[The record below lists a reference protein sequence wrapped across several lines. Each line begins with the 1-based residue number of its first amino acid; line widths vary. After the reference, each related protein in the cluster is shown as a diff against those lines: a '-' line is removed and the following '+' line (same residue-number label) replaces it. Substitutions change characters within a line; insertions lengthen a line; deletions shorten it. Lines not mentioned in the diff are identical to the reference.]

1 MTSRDIARAD
11 HLLDLGRHS
20 QAEEILRAH
29 LATDPNSAEA
39 LRLLVLALLGQER
52 AAEALDAA
60 EAAVREAPE
69 EEHGFRLLSI
79 VYARLDRTND
89 AVRAA
94 REAVRAAP
102 GMWQTHYTLGMA
114 LRTGRMP
121 RTRDALDCA
130 NEAVRL
136 APHESSPYNLA
147 GLCLDDLRMP
157 VEAQRA
163 YEEAL
168 RLDPQSATALNNLA
182 ATTAQR
188 GRLAAAARLLS
199 AGLSSDPQEAML
211 HDNYDRLL
219 LALVL
224 RLNLLLLGF
233 GILFAVLV
241 GADAA
246 YAIRVVTVLVL
257 LGSIGLLIR
266 SVARNLPRGSHLW
279 ARGMFRRVEISERIF
294 LGVFLLLAPAVL
306 ALGLAPLSTAPDIG
320 MGILVTLRTVGIA
333 YFVLWALGPVFGAVQ
348 RWRSRKG

>member
-1 MTSRDIARAD
+1 MTSQDLARAD

-20 QAEEILRAH
+20 QAEEIIRAH
-29 LATDPNSAEA
+29 LAANPESAEA

-52 AAEALDAA
+52 AAEALAAA

-79 VYARLDRTND
+79 VYARLDRPDD

-114 LRTGRMP
+114 LRTGRLP
-121 RTRDALDCA
+121 RTRDALACA

-136 APHESSPYNLA
+136 APHESSPHNLA

-157 VEAQRA
+157 DEARRA

-188 GRLAAAARLLS
+188 GRLAAAGRLLS

-211 HDNYDRLL
+211 HYNYDRLL

-233 GILFAVLV
+233 GILFAVLI
-241 GADAA
+241 GSEAG
-246 YAIRVVTVLVL
+246 YAVRVVAVLAL
-257 LGSIGLLIR
+257 LGTTGLLTR
-266 SVARNLPRGSHLW
+266 WVARSLPRGSHLW
-279 ARGMFRRVEISERIF
+279 VRGMFRRVEISERVF
-294 LGVFLLLAPAVL
+294 LGIFLLLAPAVI
-306 ALGLAPLSTAPDIG
+306 ALGLAPRSVAPDIG
-320 MGILVTLRTVGIA
+320 VGILVVLRTVGIA
-333 YFVLWALGPVFGAVQ
+333 YFALWVLSPAFGALQ
-348 RWRSRKG
+348 RWRSRRG